1 MPPANYSHALHNANV
16 WIADVALALQIEDRR
31 VAHRLLRGWLHA
43 LRDRLTV
50 EATVKFGQQLPEIL
64 RGEYYDGWEPSRTPV
79 KYDAAGY
86 VRRFAAV
93 ALVAPQ
99 DVPAIAAAITDVIAE
114 HMSPGQVDTALA
126 ELPAELRATVR
137 DGAAPA
143 RPLTEGASS
152 AAASLDERVTALA
165 EAVRTLA
172 HGLKDES
179 IGDTVDQAKVARA
192 ARLAEEIVVATQ
204 R

>member
-1 MPPANYSHALHNANV
+1 MPRTNFSHALHNAHV
-16 WIADVALALQIEDRR
+16 WIADVALALQLEDRR
-31 VAHRLLRGWLHA
+31 VAHRVLRGWLHA

-50 EATVKFGQQLPEIL
+50 EAAVKFGQQLPEIL
-64 RGEYYDGWEPSRTPV
+64 RGEYYDGWEPNKAPM

-86 VRRFAAV
+86 VRRFAAE

-99 DVPAIAAAITDVIAE
+99 EVPAIAASITEVITE
-114 HMSPGQVDTALA
+114 HMSPCQVDTALA

-143 RPLTEGASS
+143 RPVTDGDAGAGG
-152 AAASLDERVTALA
+152 ALDERVTALA

-172 HGLKDES
+172 RGLKDDG
-179 IGDTVDQAKVARA
+179 IGDTVDQARVARA
-192 ARLAEEIVVATQ
+192 ARLAEEILVATQ